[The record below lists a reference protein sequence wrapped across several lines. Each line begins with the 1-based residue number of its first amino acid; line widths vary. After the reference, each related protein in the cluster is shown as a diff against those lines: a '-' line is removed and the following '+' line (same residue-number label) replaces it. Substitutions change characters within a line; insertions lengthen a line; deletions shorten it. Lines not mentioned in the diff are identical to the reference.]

1 MPSFLASRATSLKI
15 SKPFSWPAVGLKL
28 CSLAHLRLP
37 SGIMATCFNFME
49 TKYQKMRVFGRVQRV
64 LFRDSARRRAAAS
77 GLTGYVRNAEDG
89 SLEIVAAGDGAKVA
103 ELFEWAKRGPIFAR
117 VDRYEI
123 SVVSFQETFG
133 DFIIKY

>member
-1 MPSFLASRATSLKI
+1 MP
-15 SKPFSWPAVGLKL
+15 
-28 CSLAHLRLP
+28 
-37 SGIMATCFNFME
+37 E
-49 TKYQKMRVFGRVQRV
+49 YQKMRVFGRVQRV